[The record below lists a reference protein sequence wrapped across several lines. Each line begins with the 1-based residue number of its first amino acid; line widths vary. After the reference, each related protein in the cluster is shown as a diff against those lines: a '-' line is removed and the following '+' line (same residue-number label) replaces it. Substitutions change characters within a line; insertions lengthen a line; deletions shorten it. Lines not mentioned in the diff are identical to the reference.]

1 MSTTGLSVF
10 DETIHLTNAWLK
22 EMMDSRVWEDRQ
34 RAYRALRVVLH
45 SLRDRLPLIQVTD
58 LAAQLPMLV
67 RGFYYEGW
75 QPEPGPTRDQTVK
88 DFVVHVDDAFVT
100 DPDEDPERIVRAVF
114 TLLSSHVSAGEIKD
128 VIGCL
133 PKEIKS
139 LWVD

>member
-10 DETIHLTNAWLK
+10 DETLHLTNAWLK
-22 EMMDSRVWEDRQ
+22 ELMESLDWEDRQ

-45 SLRDRLPLIQVTD
+45 SLRDRLPLIQVSD

-67 RGFYYEGW
+67 RGLYYEGW
-75 QPEPGPTRDQTVK
+75 HPEPGPTRDLTVN
-88 DFVVHVDDAFVT
+88 DFVAHVDDAFVT

-114 TLLSSHVSAGEIKD
+114 TLLSNHVSTGEIKD

-139 LWVD
+139 LWGD

>member
-1 MSTTGLSVF
+1 MSTKGLSVF
-10 DETIHLTNAWLK
+10 DETVHLTNAWLK
-22 EMMDSRVWEDRQ
+22 ELMESLDWDDRQ

-45 SLRDRLPLIQVTD
+45 TLRDRLPLIQVTD

-75 QPEPGPTRDQTVK
+75 QPAPASTQDQSVK
-88 DFVVHVDDAFVT
+88 DFVAHVDGAFVT

-114 TLLSSHVSAGEIKD
+114 ILLNNHVSAGEIKD